1 MVNIKKPKLKRI
13 LIAEDEKLMAKA
25 LADQLARAGFAV
37 EVVYD
42 GESALNF
49 LNKEKFDLIL
59 LDILMPKMNGLDV
72 LKELKSKGDE
82 TPVVILSNS
91 SKEETIKEAKMIG
104 AKEYF
109 VKSNISLS
117 EVTGAVKKILNI

>member
-1 MVNIKKPKLKRI
+1 M
-13 LIAEDEKLMAKA
+13 
-25 LADQLARAGFAV
+25 
-37 EVVYD
+37 
-42 GESALNF
+42 
-49 LNKEKFDLIL
+49 NKEKFDLIL

-117 EVTGAVKKILNI
+117 EVTGAIKKILNI

>member
-1 MVNIKKPKLKRI
+1 MANIKKPKRI

-25 LADQLARAGFAV
+25 LSDQLLRAGFAV

-42 GESALNF
+42 GESALDF
-49 LNKEKFDLIL
+49 LNKEKFDLVL

-72 LKELKSKGDE
+72 LKELKSKGDQ

-91 SKEETIKEAKMIG
+91 SKEETIKEAKGLG
-104 AKEYF
+104 AIEYF
-109 VKSNISLS
+109 VKSNVSLS
-117 EVTGAVKKILNI
+117 EVTATAKKILL